1 MKGLLKNNFY
11 AACSS
16 AKTFSVFMLVL
27 GVFAAVV
34 VSQQLLLFYMLLSI
48 IGFSVNAVASMGKD
62 YVSKW
67 GKYKLTSPVRRADI
81 VKSYFI
87 HQLLWLLAGT
97 IFAGAGM
104 GLSWLL
110 HGCPFD
116 RSIDALMIFSAGI
129 SISLFSGAIFFPLFY
144 LGGEERNGAFLV
156 ISLLCGIGIVMGIT
170 TLINIV
176 FDTNMTAL
184 QIILGAMILLACSFM
199 AFALSYPVTAAIF
212 KRKEY

>member
-11 AACSS
+11 AVRTS
-16 AKTFSVFMLVL
+16 AKTLSIFMLLL
-27 GVFAAVV
+27 GAFVTVV
-34 VSQQLLLFYMLLSI
+34 VSQQLLLFYMLLGI
-48 IGFSVNAVASMGKD
+48 IGFSINAIASMGKD

-87 HQLLWLLAGT
+87 NQLIWLLVGMV
-97 IFAGAGM
+97 FAVVGM

-116 RSIDALMIFSAGI
+116 RNIDALMMFSIGI
-129 SISLFSGAIFFPLFY
+129 SISLFAGAIFFPLFY

-156 ISLLCGIGIVMGIT
+156 ISLLCAIGIVMGIT
-170 TLINIV
+170 TLINIM
-176 FDTNMTAL
+176 FGTNMTSL
-184 QIILGAMILLACSFM
+184 QIILGAMIILACSLM
-199 AFALSYPVTAAIF
+199 AFALSYPVTVAIF